1 MDHSH
6 MDHGDMDMGHG
17 GGQCVTNMLFTWSTH
32 NMCIIFP
39 EWRIQGTGSLIA
51 SLFAIILLCAG
62 YEAVRSFT
70 RLYEATHTQRLKAFS
85 SSVLVD
91 TENAGPRTTS
101 GDVESPEEDTRREG
115 LARVTNSL
123 LVGRDSKQ
131 VLERRGRVIMATL
144 YAVQVFYSFFIML
157 LFMTYNG
164 WVMISVAV
172 GAFVG
177 YLVFGGDA
185 PATKSA
191 ACH

>member
-1 MDHSH
+1 
-6 MDHGDMDMGHG
+6 
-17 GGQCVTNMLFTWSTH
+17 
-32 NMCIIFP
+32 MCIIFP
-39 EWRIQGTGSLIA
+39 EWRVQGTGSLIA

-85 SSVLVD
+85 SSVLVGKSTPTPIFIISPSHFVPPCQPMLKLDCLQD
-91 TENAGPRTTS
+91 TENAGPRTTA

-144 YAVQVFYSFFIML
+144 YAVQVFYSFFIM
-157 LFMTYNG
+157 
-164 WVMISVAV
+164 
-172 GAFVG
+172 
-177 YLVFGGDA
+177 
-185 PATKSA
+185 
-191 ACH
+191 

>member
-6 MDHGDMDMGHG
+6 MDHGDMGHG
-17 GGQCVTNMLFTWSTH
+17 GGQCVTNMLFTWSTT

-51 SLFAIILLCAG
+51 SLFAIILLTSG

-70 RLYEATHTQRLKAFS
+70 RLYEASHAQRLKGFS
-85 SSVLVD
+85 SAVLIVD
-91 TENAGPRTTS
+91 ENAGPEITPGNATL
-101 GDVESPEEDTRREG
+101 EEPRRGG
-115 LARVTNSL
+115 LARFTNSL

-131 VLERRGRVIMATL
+131 AVERRGRLIMATL

-164 WVMISVAV
+164 WVMLSVAV

>member
-1 MDHSH
+1 
-6 MDHGDMDMGHG
+6 
-17 GGQCVTNMLFTWSTH
+17 MLFTWSTH

-39 EWRIQGTGSLIA
+39 EWRVQGTGSLLA
-51 SLFAIILLCAG
+51 SLFAIILLTAG
-62 YEAVRSFT
+62 YEAVRNFT
-70 RLYEATHTQRLKAFS
+70 RLYEASHTQRLKAFS
-85 SSVLVD
+85 SSVLAD
-91 TENAGPRTTS
+91 TETTS
-101 GDVESPEEDTRREG
+101 GDNSPEEDTRREG
-115 LARVTNSL
+115 LARFTNSL

-131 VLERRGRVIMATL
+131 VLERRGRLIMATL

>member
-1 MDHSH
+1 
-6 MDHGDMDMGHG
+6 
-17 GGQCVTNMLFTWSTH
+17 
-32 NMCIIFP
+32 MCIIFP
-39 EWRIQGTGSLIA
+39 EWRVQGTGSLIA

-85 SSVLVD
+85 SSVLVGKSTPIPVSIIFLSHFVPPRQPMLKLDCLQD

-144 YAVQVFYSFFIML
+144 YAVQVFYSFFIM
-157 LFMTYNG
+157 
-164 WVMISVAV
+164 
-172 GAFVG
+172 
-177 YLVFGGDA
+177 
-185 PATKSA
+185 
-191 ACH
+191 